1 MTPGIRSKLVMAF
14 ILIIL
19 IPAAAAGGGF
29 AFSMY
34 RLQNSAGNE
43 QLDQM
48 QQINQIVVHEVING
62 YHYIGDQNQ
71 FYRHLKP
78 LLEKHHLE
86 LQIESLTGKTFF
98 DSSLFSAQKQPESG
112 SIWYRLGGQASRS
125 SIPLVIDNKVV
136 ANAVLNSYDPALTG
150 FFTKVYSSM
159 LMSLLLG
166 VLTLMSLVV
175 VFTFYVSRSVL
186 KPIQELN
193 DTAENIAE
201 GNLEHEIKYRADDEL
216 GRFSRTFDQMRLR
229 LKKSLHKQQE
239 IEMARKEMLA
249 SISHDLRTP
258 IASIKGYVEGLQD
271 GVAVDAEM
279 TKRYLTVIKDK
290 TERLDR
296 LIDDLSQFSRLDLG
310 HVDMQLQHA
319 NSRELLESVF
329 SGYELELGAGRFAVE
344 RPLPAVTVKVDRHKT
359 EQVIDNLIQNARR
372 HAGDSSIIGVGASVH
387 DDRLVVAVRDNGP
400 GIAEHDLPRVFDR
413 FYRGEKSR
421 SRDYGGTGLGLAIC
435 KSIVTAH
442 GGDIW
447 VESMRGKGSTFYFSL
462 PLGGHQFKNSTCS
475 A

>member
-1 MTPGIRSKLVMAF
+1 MTPGIRSKLVIAL
-14 ILIIL
+14 ILILL
-19 IPAAAAGGGF
+19 IPAVAAGGGF
-29 AFSMY
+29 AISMY

-62 YHYIGDQNQ
+62 YQYIGNQ
-71 FYRHLKP
+71 DRFFTHLKP
-78 LLEKHHLE
+78 LLEKYHLE

-98 DSSLFSAQKQPESG
+98 DSTLFNTQELPESDF
-112 SIWYRLGGQASRS
+112 IWNRFGGQASRS
-125 SIPLVIDNKVV
+125 SIPIVIDNKVV

-150 FFTKVYSSM
+150 FFTRVYSSM

-175 VFTFYVSRSVL
+175 IFTLYVSKSVL
-186 KPIQELN
+186 KPLQELN
-193 DTAENIAE
+193 NTAENIAE
-201 GNLEHEIKYRADDEL
+201 GNLDHEIKYRAGDEL
-216 GRFSRTFDQMRLR
+216 GRFSRTFDQMRLK
-229 LKKSLHKQQE
+229 LKESLHKQQE
-239 IEMARKEMLA
+239 IETARKEMLV

-271 GVAVDAEM
+271 GVAVDAAM
-279 TKRYLTVIKDK
+279 TNRYLTVIKDK

-296 LIDDLSQFSRLDLG
+296 LIDDLFRFSRLDLG
-310 HVDMQLQHA
+310 QVDMHLQQT
-319 NSRELLESVF
+319 NSLELLESAF
-329 SGYELELGAGRFAVE
+329 SGYELELGAGRFIVD
-344 RPLPAVTVKVDRHKT
+344 RPLPSATVKLDRYKI

-372 HAGDSSIIGVGASVH
+372 HAGDSSIIGAGAFVQ
-387 DDRLVVAVRDNGP
+387 DDRLTVAVRDNGP
-400 GIAEHDLPRVFDR
+400 GIAEHDLPRLFDR

-435 KSIVTAH
+435 KHIVTAH

-447 VESMRGKGSTFYFSL
+447 VESIRGRGSTFYFSL
-462 PLGGHQFKNSTCS
+462 PLDGNLY
-475 A
+475 

>member
-1 MTPGIRSKLVMAF
+1 MEGKMTPGIRSKLVMAL
-14 ILIIL
+14 ILIVL
-19 IPAAAAGGGF
+19 IPVVAAGGGF

-62 YHYIGDQNQ
+62 YHYIGNQ
-71 FYRHLKP
+71 EEFYRHLKP
-78 LLEKHHLE
+78 LLEKYHLE
-86 LQIESLTGKTFF
+86 LQIESLTGKIFF
-98 DSSLFSAQKQPESG
+98 DSNLFNTQEQPESG
-112 SIWYRLGGQASRS
+112 SVWHRFGGQASRS
-125 SIPLVIDNKVV
+125 SIPIVIDNKVV

-150 FFTKVYSSM
+150 FFTRVYSSM

-175 VFTFYVSRSVL
+175 IFTFYVSRSVL
-186 KPIQELN
+186 KPLQELN
-193 DTAENIAE
+193 KTAESIAQ
-201 GNLEHEIKYRADDEL
+201 GYLDHEIKYRASDEL
-216 GRFSRTFDQMRLR
+216 GRFSRTFDQMRLK
-229 LKKSLHKQQE
+229 LKESLQKQQE

-271 GVAVDAEM
+271 GVAVDASM

-290 TERLDR
+290 TEKLDR
-296 LIDDLSQFSRLDLG
+296 LIDDLSQFSCLDLG
-310 HVDMQLQHA
+310 QVDMHLQQT
-319 NSRELLESVF
+319 NSCEFLESAF
-329 SGYELELGAGRFAVE
+329 SGYDLELGAGRFVVD
-344 RPLPAVTVKVDRHKT
+344 RPLPSVTVKIDRYKT

-372 HAGDSSIIGVGASVH
+372 HAGDSSIIGVGASVQ
-387 DDRLVVAVRDNGP
+387 DDQLVVAVRDNGP
-400 GIAEHDLPRVFDR
+400 GIAEHDLPRVFER

-435 KSIVTAH
+435 KYIVTAQ

-447 VESMRGKGSTFYFSL
+447 VDSSRGKGSTFYFSI
-462 PLGGHQFKNSTCS
+462 PLNGI
-475 A
+475 